1 MTAAIYS
8 SVFCKTA
15 LFRFGYCGD
24 EQYLMTTVSAS
35 FALCVNTIC
44 PTSVPR
50 KLFRISE
57 NWSKEKQVYI
67 PSYDKILL
75 SVFTRHP

>member
-1 MTAAIYS
+1 
-8 SVFCKTA
+8 
-15 LFRFGYCGD
+15 
-24 EQYLMTTVSAS
+24 MTTVSAS

-44 PTSVPR
+44 PTRVPR

-57 NWSKEKQVYI
+57 NWCKEKQVYI

-75 SVFTRHP
+75 SVFSRHP